1 MSVSKE
7 LKDGA
12 LINFFGVV
20 GKMAAPTFLIVVNR
34 LYGPDV
40 FGIYITANIAIEIII
55 AFLTSGFK
63 DGALIFVSR
72 FADNKDDQNELYTAL
87 SNAFAWSVGLSAIVL
102 IIALSFGDTFLELA
116 YKEEFSSDLTLMAS
130 IMIFSIPLMAFERIV
145 LAATQGL
152 KIMKYDAISNGWI
165 RPLVLLILSILFWLI
180 EPTVSGMAFAYF
192 TTQAS
197 LFLVSIYIY
206 NRELSWLKLFHGF
219 KTFSL
224 NYELIEFAI
233 PQSINMT
240 LNRFLT
246 GIDILM
252 LPAFG
257 FSPTVVGFYGAGS
270 MLVRE
275 IRSVKMIFS
284 TAFAPFIVRLH
295 KDNLFNELSHHFSKT
310 SALITTI
317 AIPIVLLMGIF
328 KDVLLGL
335 IHPEYI
341 GNSSFMYF
349 LLPIPYLFCSF
360 SLAGN
365 VVAMTGH
372 SKLNLMNS
380 VVVAS
385 TNTVLNLILIPKFGI
400 IGAAVAS
407 AIAML
412 ILNTFEVIEAQIIA
426 STRLY
431 LKDIIRP
438 HFSGLIAVTVLTVSL
453 VYFPWF
459 SSSLLAQFA
468 LTTLVLSIY
477 GIGIG
482 SELVNKIRS
491 KI

>member
-7 LKDGA
+7 LKKGA
-12 LINFFGVV
+12 FVNLFGVV
-20 GKMAAPTFLIVVNR
+20 GKMTAPIFLVVVNR

-72 FADNKDDQNELYTAL
+72 FADDKEDQNELYTAL
-87 SNAFAWSVGLSAIVL
+87 SNAFAWSIGLSIIVL
-102 IIALSFGDTFLELA
+102 LLALTFGNTLLEIV
-116 YKEEFSSDLTLMAS
+116 YKEEFSTDLIIMAG

-165 RPLVLLILSILFWLI
+165 RPLVLLVFSILFWLI
-180 EPTVSGMAFAYF
+180 EPSVTGMAFAYF
-192 TTQAS
+192 ATQAL

-206 NRELSWLKLFHGF
+206 NRELSWKKLLYGF
-219 KTFSL
+219 KTFRL
-224 NYELIEFAI
+224 NSELIEFAI

-246 GIDILM
+246 GIDVLM

-257 FSPTVVGFYGAGS
+257 FSSTVVGFYGAGS
-270 MLVRE
+270 ILVRE

-295 KDNLFNELSHHFSKT
+295 KKSLYEELSHHFSKT
-310 SALITTI
+310 SAWVTTI
-317 AIPIVLLMGIF
+317 AIPIILLMAIF
-328 KDVLLGL
+328 KDVLLAF
-335 IHPEYI
+335 IHPEY
-341 GNSSFMYF
+341 GGDSTFMYF

-380 VVVAS
+380 VIVAT

-412 ILNTFEVIEAQIIA
+412 ILNTFEVIEAQIVA

-431 LKDIIRP
+431 LRDIVRP
-438 HFSGLIAVTVLTVSL
+438 HLSGMFAAGVLALSLIYV
-453 VYFPWF
+453 PWF
-459 SSSLLAQFA
+459 SGSILAQLA
-468 LTTLVLSIY
+468 LAALIVSIY
-477 GIGIG
+477 GLGIG
-482 SELVNKIRS
+482 SELFRKVRS